1 MCVLPRGRAPA
12 LEEISLSSVAVS
24 KLENF
29 IDATVSRL
37 FELNEMLAPLDHV
50 KSVQR
55 THPEKGAEFVEIAG
69 GLALYGGEPSPLNQA
84 VGMGL
89 HGPVSVEEFDR
100 FETFY
105 RDRSCPAQIVLS
117 PYADPSLLEF
127 VRDRRY
133 QLTEFNSVMVCRLDE
148 FREASAPDGI
158 RIERVTP
165 ETARRWAEVL
175 VEGFAEFGQLS
186 PGLFEPYGLLP
197 HGLNFLAYVD
207 GEIAGGA
214 SGTIYSEHKLAA
226 IFGAAT
232 LPRFRRRGVQNALFQ
247 ARLREAKAAGC
258 ELAVVCTQP
267 ASGSQRNAERN
278 GFRLAYTK
286 VVLVKSW

>member
-1 MCVLPRGRAPA
+1 MSSPA
-12 LEEISLSSVAVS
+12 QISG
-24 KLENF
+24 LENF
-29 IDATVSRL
+29 IDATVSRRL
-37 FELNEMLAPLDHV
+37 ELNEMLAPLDYV

-55 THPEKGAEFVEIAG
+55 TRPETGAEFVEIAG
-69 GLALYGGEPSPLNQA
+69 GLAFYAGAPSPLNQA

-89 HGPVSVEEFDR
+89 HGPVSTEEFEG

-105 RDRSCPAQIVLS
+105 RERDCPAQIVLS
-117 PYADPSLLEF
+117 PYADMTLLEF
-127 VRDRRY
+127 VRDRGYR
-133 QLTEFNSVMVCRLDE
+133 LTEFNSVMVCRLDE
-148 FREASAPDGI
+148 FRQMPAPESV
-158 RIERVTP
+158 RVERVTP
-165 ETARRWAEVL
+165 QMARRWAEVL
-175 VEGFAEFGQLS
+175 VEGFAEFGELPPS
-186 PGLFEPYGLLP
+186 MFEPYGLLA

-214 SGTIYSEHKLAA
+214 SGTIYAEQKLAA

-232 LPRFRRRGVQNALFQ
+232 LPKFRRHGVQNALFQ

-258 ELAVVCTQP
+258 EIAIVCTQP

-286 VVLVKSW
+286 VVLVRNW